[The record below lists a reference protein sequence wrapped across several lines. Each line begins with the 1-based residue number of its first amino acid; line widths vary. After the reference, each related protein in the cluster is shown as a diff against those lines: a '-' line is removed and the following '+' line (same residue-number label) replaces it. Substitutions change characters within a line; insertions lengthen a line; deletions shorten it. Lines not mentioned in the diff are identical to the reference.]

1 MRAAWLSPVALL
13 AASGVVIWDGVR
25 IMLQHRGTPGG
36 VEVGGYE
43 ALLGLL
49 LALLVSAWWIK
60 QVRAPAAVGRPDPS
74 STAETADNA
83 DARERP
89 VWLGL
94 GLLATFIAL
103 LEVIGFT
110 IATLLFMVCFLRLF
124 GTYRWRSIV
133 SGSVLLSALAT
144 GGLMLL
150 DSPMPRGWW
159 YGLLF

>member
-1 MRAAWLSPVALL
+1 MRATWLSPLALL

-25 IMLQHRGTPGG
+25 IMQKHRGTPGG
-36 VEVGGYE
+36 LEVGGYE

-49 LALLVSAWWIK
+49 LALLVSAWWIG
-60 QVRAPAAVGRPDPS
+60 QVNAPATAHPIES
-74 STAETADNA
+74 SETLDT
-83 DARERP
+83 RERP

-94 GLLATFIAL
+94 GLLAAYIAL

-110 IATLLFMVCFLRLF
+110 LATLLFMVCFLRLF

-133 SGSVLLSALAT
+133 SGSLLLSALAT

-159 YGLLF
+159 YGLVF